1 MKPLEQQV
9 REALT
14 DGVLSAVADLIDTE
28 FYASAQ
34 ERILT
39 ALRPLLEQQAAAVAT
54 LTADPEHATC
64 RAVEQRLRRA
74 NRRLQAQGDELE
86 RDPLI
91 MELRRVVATLTAE
104 REATSLASI
113 YGTRSDCSQLLRERD
128 EAREI
133 AKSLFGAASY
143 PKGHSTYNCPAC
155 THGSKIAA
163 WSGETR

>member
-1 MKPLEQQV
+1 MTPLEQHV

-91 MELRRVVATLTAE
+91 MELRRVVATLMA
-104 REATSLASI
+104 
-113 YGTRSDCSQLLRERD
+113 ERD

-133 AKSLFGAASY
+133 AVDFLGRMESQSRYVDSGD
-143 PKGHSTYNCPAC
+143 PARQ
-155 THGSKIAA
+155 KIAA

>member
-1 MKPLEQQV
+1 MTPLEQMD
-9 REALT
+9 EALT
-14 DGVLSAVADLIDTE
+14 DEVLDAAFGAAINGRRGMACANMRESL
-28 FYASAQ
+28 
-34 ERILT
+34 LT
-39 ALRPLLEQQAAAVAT
+39 ALRPLLEQQAAEVTDWILVADGVKHDWRCKNNE
-54 LTADPEHATC
+54 ASGGVKGGNFIC
-64 RAVEQRLRRA
+64 LRC
-74 NRRLQAQGDELE
+74 Q
-86 RDPLI
+86 
-91 MELRRVVATLTAE
+91 VATLTAE

>member
-1 MKPLEQQV
+1 MTPLEQQV

-14 DGVLSAVADLIDTE
+14 GARDNARRE
-28 FYASAQ
+28 HQASVGALVSDEQ
-34 ERILT
+34 LAFILT
-39 ALRPLLEQQAAAVAT
+39 ALRPLLEQQAAEVTDWILVADSVKHDWRCKNNE
-54 LTADPEHATC
+54 ASGGVKGGNFIC
-64 RAVEQRLRRA
+64 LRC
-74 NRRLQAQGDELE
+74 Q
-86 RDPLI
+86 
-91 MELRRVVATLTAE
+91 VATLTAE

>member
-39 ALRPLLEQQAAAVAT
+39 ALRPLLEQQAKWRDALIADLNRATDKLCTIRHAVRGKLDLSDVVTLVEQQAAAVAT
-54 LTADPEHATC
+54 LTA
-64 RAVEQRLRRA
+64 
-74 NRRLQAQGDELE
+74 
-86 RDPLI
+86 
-91 MELRRVVATLTAE
+91 
-104 REATSLASI
+104 
-113 YGTRSDCSQLLRERD
+113 ERD
-128 EAREI
+128 EARQMASLWHRDCHPRNRNGLTFSLHEHD
-133 AKSLFGAASY
+133 AK
-143 PKGHSTYNCPAC
+143 
-155 THGSKIAA
+155 KIAA